1 MKIRTRRRMLPAL
14 AALLAACLS
23 LGWGDTWEEIREGA
37 GRIES
42 IQADFIQEKHMKIL
56 TEPLTSRG
64 VFYFRMPNDLRWEY
78 TDPIQSVLLMHNG
91 DTRRYILGKDG
102 WVQDDAAQ
110 LQAMGVVL
118 QEITNWLNG
127 RFDENPDF
135 NAALEPER
143 KIVLTPKKASL
154 AGIISRIVL
163 HLSETPGLMD
173 AVTIHEGEDSFT
185 RLVFQN
191 PRLNPPMEDA
201 VFQKVK

>member
-1 MKIRTRRRMLPAL
+1 MKTRTRRRMLPAL
-14 AALLAACLS
+14 AALLAACLG

-56 TEPLTSRG
+56 AKPLTSKG

-78 TDPIQSVLLMHNG
+78 TDPIQSVLLMYNG

-135 NAALEPER
+135 NATLGPER

-201 VFQKVK
+201 VFQKVQ

>member
-1 MKIRTRRRMLPAL
+1 MKTRTRRRMLPAL

-37 GRIES
+37 GRIQS

-56 TEPLTSRG
+56 AKPLTSEG

-78 TDPIQSVLLMHNG
+78 TDPIQSVLLMYNG
-91 DTRRYILGKDG
+91 DTRRYIRGKDG

-135 NAALEPER
+135 NATLGPER

-201 VFQKVK
+201 VFQKVQ